1 MRKLEITGE
10 ERILIIRTDR
20 IGDLV
25 LSTPLLEAIKSR
37 FPKVHVTMMVSP
49 YAAGVLENNP
59 FLDEVMIDDVED
71 KHKGIKGF
79 FLLAKEVRQGEFEV
93 GILLRPTL
101 RLALMLFWAGVK
113 YRIGTGFRFYQI
125 FFNRK
130 VYVHRKVNLKHEV
143 EYNMDL
149 LAPLGI
155 IPPKILPKVYV
166 TSAEEEF
173 VRKAFTESNITPE
186 DIVVVIH
193 PGSGKSSLNLPA
205 KRFAEA
211 ADELI
216 EKIGAKVVFT
226 GSDTERNLIDFI
238 KNHMRHECIDLSGK
252 TTIPQLKAVLKKCDV
267 FISNST
273 GPMHLACALGTPTL
287 AIFCPIFAAGPV
299 RWGPYGEGHQ
309 VIIPPVPVCFKCKP
323 SKCPHYDCMDK
334 IKTEQIVS
342 KASLLLKTKIDLKQ
356 SHRQIS
362 RA

>member
-1 MRKLEITGE
+1 MSKLKITGE

-25 LSTPLLEAIKSR
+25 LSTPVLEAIRSR

-49 YAAGVLENNP
+49 YAADVLNDNP
-59 FLDEVMIDDVED
+59 YLNQVMMDDVQYR
-71 KHKGIKGF
+71 HKGVKGF
-79 FLLAKEVRQGEFEV
+79 FLLVREVRQGKFDV

-101 RLALMLFWAGVK
+101 RLALMLFLAGVK

-125 FFNRK
+125 FLNRK

-149 LAPLGI
+149 ITPLGI
-155 IPPKILPKVYV
+155 VSTKILPKVYV
-166 TSAEEEF
+166 TSAEEEY
-173 VRKAFTESNITPE
+173 VRKTFDELNITPE

-205 KRFAEA
+205 KRFAEV

-216 EKIGAKVVFT
+216 EKMGAKVVFT
-226 GSDTERNLIDFI
+226 GLNNEKNTVEFI
-238 KNHMRHECIDLSGK
+238 KSKMRFNPIDLTGK

-267 FISNST
+267 LISNST
-273 GPMHLACALGTPTL
+273 GPMHLACALGTPTV

-299 RWGPYGEGHQ
+299 RWGPYGEGNQ
-309 VIIPPVPVCFKCKP
+309 VILPPVPVCFKCRP
-323 SKCPHYDCMDK
+323 NKCPHYDCMEK

-342 KASLLLKTKIDLKQ
+342 KVSLLLKTKIDFKH
-356 SHRQIS
+356 SHQHIK